1 MKEISH
7 AIPGRLRP
15 GENVFKQ
22 KQDERS
28 SLKRVVS
35 KVPFGIVYAQ
45 AALQESLLWSF
56 MCFAFLWQ
64 FMMKRVVNIFKSL
77 PILIGKSC
85 DLPTLKT
92 ICQVKNS
99 SISNSL
105 LFGTWQNEKK
115 GNSQHASRKKTLFS
129 WSVSNMQVG
138 RGFAKLFS
146 KLPYMRGER
155 GFLPSCHILPS
166 HLSNCWRGILS
177 VFSKN

>member
-64 FMMKRVVNIFKSL
+64 FMMKRVVSIFKSL
-77 PILIGKSC
+77 PILFGKSC

-99 SISNSL
+99 SISNNL
-105 LFGTWQNEKK
+105 LFWTWQNKK
-115 GNSQHASRKKTLFS
+115 KAIDI
-129 WSVSNMQVG
+129 MQAG
-138 RGFAKLFS
+138 RRLYFRGQYATCKQGED
-146 KLPYMRGER
+146 LPSP
-155 GFLPSCHILPS
+155 FPSCHTCAVREDFCQVTIF
-166 HLSNCWRGILS
+166 CQVICQIIGG
-177 VFSKN
+177 VF